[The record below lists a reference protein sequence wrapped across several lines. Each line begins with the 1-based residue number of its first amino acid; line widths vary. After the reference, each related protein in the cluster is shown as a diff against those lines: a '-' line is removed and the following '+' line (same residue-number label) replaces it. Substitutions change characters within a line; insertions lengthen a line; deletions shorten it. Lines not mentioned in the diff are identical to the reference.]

1 MRKTKIITLFL
12 LFILLSS
19 TITVAN
25 AFSVNELKIEVQEN
39 GDAFAS
45 VKYSLSWWESFLLW
59 ISGIFGKEGEQIEGI
74 IEKQLGRDIS
84 SFKIEKDGTASF
96 IIDEYTGTVDR
107 EEGTWYWTKFYLS
120 DAACEKINLGEV
132 FVIFPDGFIY
142 EFDGKLPNVKHLE
155 DGELAKLYKLYLE
168 AKYAKEIYKAIA
180 PLYFQNGYCMKGS
193 GKFLE
198 KIYLELGQSIATS
211 PIPYS
216 EFADLINLA
225 KDIKGTMAQY
235 HETLDYMAEIC
246 ILAGERFSPEFR
258 SSYLPTIGWDIK
270 DMVELKEEEINLI
283 YSITSDPEKSDE
295 LRESLIEKLIE
306 NLEKQKEEIVLIK
319 GSAYD
324 IYISETDSPGVKKAK
339 EYINGILKNARDLA
353 NTDLKYV
360 EQGLITP
367 KEEK

>member
-1 MRKTKIITLFL
+1 MIKTKIITLFL
-12 LFILLSS
+12 ALILLSS
-19 TITVAN
+19 TITAAS

-39 GDAFAS
+39 GDAFTS
-45 VKYSLSWWESFLLW
+45 SKYSLSWWESFLLW
-59 ISGIFGKEGEQIEGI
+59 ISGIFGKGGEQIEGI
-74 IEKQLGRDIS
+74 IENQLGREIS
-84 SFKIEKDGTASF
+84 SFKIEKDGTVSF
-96 IIDEYTGTVDR
+96 VIEDYTGTVER
-107 EEGTWYWTKFYLS
+107 EEGTWYWTKFYLRE
-120 DAACEKINLGEV
+120 DACEKINLGAV

-142 EFDGKLPNVKHLE
+142 EFDGKLPNIKHLE
-155 DGELAKLYKLYLE
+155 DENLAKLYLE
-168 AKYAKEIYKAIA
+168 AKYTKGIYKAIA

-198 KIYLELGQSIATS
+198 KIYLELGKSIVTS

-225 KDIKGTMAQY
+225 KDIKGTMEQY

-246 ILAGERFSPEFR
+246 KLAGERFSPEVR

-270 DMVELKEEEINLI
+270 DMVELKEEEVNLI

-295 LRESLIEKLIE
+295 LRDSLIE
-306 NLEKQKEEIVLIK
+306 NLEKQKEKIVLIK

-324 IYISETDSPGVKKAK
+324 IYVSETDSPGIKKAK
-339 EYINGILKNARDLA
+339 EYINGILKNARDMA

-360 EQGLITP
+360 EQGLITL